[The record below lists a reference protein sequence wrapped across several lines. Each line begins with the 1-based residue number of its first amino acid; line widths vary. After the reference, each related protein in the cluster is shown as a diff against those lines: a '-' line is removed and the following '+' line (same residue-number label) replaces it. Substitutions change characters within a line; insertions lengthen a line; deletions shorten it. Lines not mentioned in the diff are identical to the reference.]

1 MQQDNARRKALADG
15 DLRENHG
22 SGSRRCAQVRNGQ
35 RRQYLITTSVQDEFQ
50 RNRRDRNLALDL
62 QQSRKSVADIVKD
75 LIHELRYMSAAGKR
89 KRGCRIGY
97 SVAVQ

>member
-15 DLRENHG
+15 DLRKDHG
-22 SGSRRCAQVRNGQ
+22 SSSRGCGQVRNGQ
-35 RRQYLITTSVQDEFQ
+35 CGQDLISTSVQDKFQ
-50 RNRRDRNLALDL
+50 RNWRDRNLALDL
-62 QQSRKSVADIVKD
+62 QQSGKSVADIIKD
-75 LIHELRYMSAAGKR
+75 LIHKLRYMSAARKR